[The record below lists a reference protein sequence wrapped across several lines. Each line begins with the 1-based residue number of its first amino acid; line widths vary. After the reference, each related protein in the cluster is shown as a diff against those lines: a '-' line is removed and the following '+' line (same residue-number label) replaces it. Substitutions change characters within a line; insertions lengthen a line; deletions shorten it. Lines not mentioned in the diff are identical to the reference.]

1 MKISEVLFLIAFL
14 TESLLTMVI
23 HGDIIIHHLNKRGN
37 MKKKRKNN
45 HNVRVTGLIKRALQL
60 AYEDTKTPQTQIADG
75 LLSKGLEKY
84 VNKAKLEGF

>member
-1 MKISEVLFLIAFL
+1 
-14 TESLLTMVI
+14 
-23 HGDIIIHHLNKRGN
+23 

>member
-1 MKISEVLFLIAFL
+1 MKIIEVLFLITFL
-14 TESLLTMVI
+14 TGPLLTMVI

-45 HNVRVTGLIKRALQL
+45 HNVRVSGLIKRALQL
-60 AYEDTKTPQTQIADG
+60 AYEDTKTPQTKIADG

-84 VNKAKLEGF
+84 VNKAKLEGL